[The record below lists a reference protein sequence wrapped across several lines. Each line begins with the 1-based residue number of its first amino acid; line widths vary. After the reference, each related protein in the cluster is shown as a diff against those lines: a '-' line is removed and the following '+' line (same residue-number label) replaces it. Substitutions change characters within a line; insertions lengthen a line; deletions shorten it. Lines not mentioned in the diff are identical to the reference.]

1 MTASFR
7 LLLWAAVLVGWSVL
21 VLDWRD
27 EVVKLRPERATFE
40 QLRLKEQSALV
51 NADWQAR
58 LQDAKIAQAQWL
70 SRLPRVE
77 QTGVFRAQ
85 ALETVAD
92 MCKQID
98 AVCQVAALGE
108 NATAPAKAG
117 ADGLSGLITTSVRVT
132 IPIQGKQLELFMSAL
147 ENDTVL
153 RRIEKVTVRSARA
166 TLDVQTFGMGAL
178 APRSPSADAAAAR
191 PESRS

>member
-27 EVVKLRPERATFE
+27 EVVKLRPERASFE

-51 NADWQAR
+51 NADWQSR

-85 ALETVAD
+85 ALETIAD
-92 MCKQID
+92 LCKQIS
-98 AVCQVAALGE
+98 AACQVGALGE
-108 NATAPAKAG
+108 NATAPTKAG
-117 ADGLSGLITTSVRVT
+117 EDGLSGLISTGVRVT
-132 IPIQGKQLELFMSAL
+132 IPIRGKQLELLMKAL

-153 RRIEKVTVRSARA
+153 RRIEKITVRNISA
-166 TLDVQTFGMGAL
+166 TFDVQTFGISPVV
-178 APRSPSADAAAAR
+178 PRSPSADATAR
-191 PESRS
+191 TESRS

>member
-27 EVVKLRPERATFE
+27 EVVKLRPERANFE

-51 NADWQAR
+51 NADWQSR

-85 ALETVAD
+85 ALETIAD

-98 AVCQVAALGE
+98 AVCQVGALGE

-117 ADGLSGLITTSVRVT
+117 ADGLSGLIATGVRVT
-132 IPIQGKQLELFMSAL
+132 IPIQGKQLELLMSAL

-153 RRIEKVTVRSARA
+153 RRIEKVTVRSGRA
-166 TLDVQTFGMGAL
+166 TLDVQSFGIGAVM
-178 APRSPSADAAAAR
+178 PISPSANSTAR
-191 PESRS
+191 TESRS

>member
-1 MTASFR
+1 MTPSFR

-27 EVVKLRPERATFE
+27 EVVRLRPERAAFE

-51 NADWQAR
+51 NADWQGR

-70 SRLPRVE
+70 ARLPKVE

-85 ALETVAD
+85 ALETIAD
-92 MCKQID
+92 LCKQID
-98 AVCQVAALGE
+98 VVCQIAALGE
-108 NATAPAKAG
+108 NAAAPGRAG
-117 ADGLSGLITTSVRVT
+117 ADGLSGLIITGVRVT
-132 IPIQGKQLELFMSAL
+132 APIQGKQLELLLRTL

-153 RRIEKVTVRSARA
+153 RRIDKVTVRSGRA
-166 TLDVQTFGMGAL
+166 TLDVQTFGLGAL
-178 APRSPSADAAAAR
+178 PPRSQAADAASR
-191 PESRS
+191 PEARS